1 MKKIKKMLSEM
12 FYYIQGNIRYSLYY
26 SEYKYL
32 IPEHIKEQIDLRIKI
47 MDKDC
52 LKNGSC
58 KLCGCK
64 TTALQMANK
73 PCDKPC
79 YPPMLN
85 CSQWRDFN
93 DYIGNT
99 LPTRK
104 REIVVKK
111 MYKALIDN
119 KQFLETRHFLGIS
132 IRHNLLDIMRRKN
145 GIY

>member
-1 MKKIKKMLSEM
+1 
-12 FYYIQGNIRYSLYY
+12 
-26 SEYKYL
+26 
-32 IPEHIKEQIDLRIKI
+32 

-73 PCDKPC
+73 PCNKPC

-85 CSQWRDFN
+85 CSQWKDFN

-132 IRHNLLDIMRRKN
+132 IRHNLLDIMKREN